1 MIIIIIILFIYLV
14 YVCVCVC
21 VSSFTHFQAFPN
33 LYEILICNQTVAG
46 SLWLAWEK
54 NNEINKLQVWNNT
67 RVSKW
72 QI

>member
-14 YVCVCVC
+14 YVCVCVCVCVC

-54 NNEINKLQVWNNT
+54 K
-67 RVSKW
+67 
-72 QI
+72 